1 LIALELDREQRSA
14 VEAPYGACFAI
25 LGAPGSGKS
34 TALAERVARARA
46 ANPRAEPLT
55 IASPNELDEFAVA
68 LLRSNGSPV
77 TLVDDVD
84 AEATFAEAAAPLL
97 ELQWEE
103 FSQDQLDPE
112 IPGLRSPAR
121 FLQSAFRLIRRLR
134 DAGIEPSFVLSS
146 ALTGATEFYANPPNL
161 ADPKLL
167 YATKPAYH
175 DSLDAKAPE
184 LERQY
189 RREIDLAKIITKVYA
204 RYVEIVG
211 STGRMT
217 GRDAVIAAAKCLRGN
232 PALAAAVRERHACAF
247 VDDAQELTPAQLD
260 LLVAIFGESLAG
272 VTPCGEPGCAISPV
286 RVTQPQATFARA
298 QTRVELRAKYR
309 EARREVQRVSS
320 VRDEAQLIAERVA
333 EWLAEGYRPE
343 RIAVLFRSVQSVQLY
358 EDALLAREIPVVVCG
373 DVNVFADRRALD
385 ALALL
390 WNVHDPFR
398 HDWLLRTL
406 GNPAVGL
413 SDASLATLCAEPPS
427 PQRPLF
433 ALDQEPAPTTRAS
446 RWDPKRDLRLG
457 WNVIRGEQDGA
468 LSPDAAGRVQNLR
481 RLRERWLEAMESLPF
496 EEFARIVWRE
506 GLARE
511 GEPGGARARAQQVL
525 LRRLLD
531 RLSGYIRGR
540 ADATLADVLA
550 YAEDRMDSDLESCAE
565 DCGEGFVHLLS
576 VEAAQ
581 GREFDNVVVAD
592 VRAGAFPR
600 WYAPEAFLFSPKLG
614 MIPKENVGEAM
625 ASRTAKFTYYVARS
639 KAAQHYY
646 DRERR
651 AFAYA
656 LSRARKHAFVTAS
669 GAPTR
674 GVTAPELLEELR

>member
-1 LIALELDREQRSA
+1 MWQHRNGRARTLARPHGRVERRVGVGRHRSFRNDDESGGMHFLLLCTLVRREAAAGSPALRKLIALELDREQRSA

-204 RYVEIVG
+204 RYVEIVA

-247 VDDAQELTPAQLD
+247 VDDAQELT
-260 LLVAIFGESLAG
+260 
-272 VTPCGEPGCAISPV
+272 
-286 RVTQPQATFARA
+286 
-298 QTRVELRAKYR
+298 
-309 EARREVQRVSS
+309 
-320 VRDEAQLIAERVA
+320 
-333 EWLAEGYRPE
+333 
-343 RIAVLFRSVQSVQLY
+343 
-358 EDALLAREIPVVVCG
+358 
-373 DVNVFADRRALD
+373 
-385 ALALL
+385 
-390 WNVHDPFR
+390 
-398 HDWLLRTL
+398 
-406 GNPAVGL
+406 
-413 SDASLATLCAEPPS
+413 
-427 PQRPLF
+427 
-433 ALDQEPAPTTRAS
+433 
-446 RWDPKRDLRLG
+446 
-457 WNVIRGEQDGA
+457 
-468 LSPDAAGRVQNLR
+468 
-481 RLRERWLEAMESLPF
+481 
-496 EEFARIVWRE
+496 
-506 GLARE
+506 
-511 GEPGGARARAQQVL
+511 
-525 LRRLLD
+525 
-531 RLSGYIRGR
+531 
-540 ADATLADVLA
+540 
-550 YAEDRMDSDLESCAE
+550 
-565 DCGEGFVHLLS
+565 
-576 VEAAQ
+576 
-581 GREFDNVVVAD
+581 
-592 VRAGAFPR
+592 
-600 WYAPEAFLFSPKLG
+600 
-614 MIPKENVGEAM
+614 
-625 ASRTAKFTYYVARS
+625 
-639 KAAQHYY
+639 
-646 DRERR
+646 
-651 AFAYA
+651 
-656 LSRARKHAFVTAS
+656 
-669 GAPTR
+669 
-674 GVTAPELLEELR
+674 